1 MRIEQLID
9 KLINI
14 AENKGNIRVVIG
26 NDGYHPEANQDLV
39 DFYDIEL
46 DEMVNDMEN
55 VQVTTKEGII
65 NLQDGETILLID
77 SF

>member
-14 AENKGNIRVVIG
+14 AENKGNIRVVTN

-46 DEMVNDMEN
+46 NEMVNDMES
-55 VQVTTKEGII
+55 VQVATKEGII

-77 SF
+77 SL

>member
-9 KLINI
+9 KLLNI
-14 AENKGNIRVVIG
+14 AQNKGNIRVVTN
-26 NDGYHPEANQDLV
+26 NDGYHPESYHNIT